1 MHRRTAGS
9 ALIVLL
15 AWVGTSACGDAG
27 GATTR
32 DARSPAD
39 TASGEIPFELVGKGG
54 AALVIPVY
62 INGEGPLDFALD
74 TGATFTCVDRSV
86 SERLRLPSPRGVRG
100 MGANSQS
107 SGQMRLVRLDSVRV
121 GSAQAF
127 ELMGCELDL
136 AHATRLGIDI
146 DGLLGLNFLK
156 AFHVT
161 LDFERSVM
169 GLRKV
174 RAD

>member
-9 ALIVLL
+9 ALVLL
-15 AWVGTSACGDAG
+15 LSSLATPACGDAG

-32 DARSPAD
+32 DAVALAD
-39 TASGEIPFELVGKGG
+39 TTAREIPFELVGKGG

-74 TGATFTCVDRSV
+74 TGATFTCVDRAV

-107 SGQMRLVRLDSVRV
+107 AGQMRLVRLDSVRV
-121 GSAQAF
+121 GSARASG
-127 ELMGCELDL
+127 LMGCELDL
-136 AHATRLGIDI
+136 AHATQLGIEI
-146 DGLLGLNFLK
+146 EGLLGLNFLK

-169 GLRKV
+169 SLRKV